1 MLCAGAFMNTDAFHP
16 RARSDPVAVVV
27 RSPTPVDAGPVD
39 AEPDSEIALH
49 RGHVDGL
56 VVPPS

>member
-16 RARSDPVAVVV
+16 RARSDPVAEVV

-39 AEPDSEIALH
+39 AEPDS
-49 RGHVDGL
+49 
-56 VVPPS
+56 